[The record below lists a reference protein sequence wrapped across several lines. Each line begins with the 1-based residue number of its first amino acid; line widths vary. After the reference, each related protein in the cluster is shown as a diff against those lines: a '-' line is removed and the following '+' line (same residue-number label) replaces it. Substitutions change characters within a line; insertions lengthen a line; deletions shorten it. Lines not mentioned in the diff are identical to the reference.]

1 MKRTVYGWGRQP
13 RLQADVDAPR
23 DLQSVRDV
31 LAQEHVTIARGS
43 GRSYGDAA
51 TASRVLSCLSLNH
64 LLAFD
69 ESSGILQAQGGI
81 TLDEIIRFCL
91 PRGWF
96 LPVTPGTKFPT
107 LAGCV
112 AADVH
117 GKNHHGV
124 GGLSASIEQLEIIL
138 ADGTMVDCSRHARA
152 DLFWATMGGMGLTGI
167 IYAAHVRLQ
176 RVQSAF
182 LDNVSVRTSSLAET
196 CRVLRDTQ
204 DEFPYSV
211 AWIDTLRQRGRG
223 AGHVMLG
230 SHAAKQDME
239 QDLGPNLGPDL
250 GPVHRAPRL
259 SVPELPMSLVVG
271 PGLRLFNTC
280 NYRRQWRRRVRS
292 KVHYDPYFYP
302 LDAVA
307 GWNRFYGPHGFLQFQ
322 FVVPFVDGEAVIS
335 SILERTNRAALC
347 ALAVLKTFGDHPT
360 GPLGFPIPG
369 FTLALDFPRSQAIED
384 AIHSATDE
392 VIASGGRVYLAKDSV
407 LTKDQLDAMY
417 PRIDEFRHL
426 RQQVDPTQR
435 FRSRQSDRLGLT

>member
-1 MKRTVYGWGRQP
+1 MNRTVHGWGRQP
-13 RLQADVDAPR
+13 RLQADVDTPR
-23 DLQSVRDV
+23 DLQSVRD
-31 LAQEHVTIARGS
+31 LLQQGHVTIARGA

-69 ESSGILQAQGGI
+69 ESTGILQAQGGV

-117 GKNHHGV
+117 GKNHHGA
-124 GGLSASIEQLEIIL
+124 GGLSASIEQLKIIL
-138 ADGTMVDCSRHARA
+138 ADGTMVTCSRGSHA
-152 DLFWATMGGMGLTGI
+152 DLFWATLGGMGLTGV
-167 IYAAHVRLQ
+167 IYAIDLRLQ

-182 LDNVSVRTSSLAET
+182 LDNVSIRTSSLAET
-196 CRVLRDTQ
+196 CSVLCATQ

-230 SHAAKQDME
+230 SHAKDRQLE
-239 QDLGPNLGPDL
+239 
-250 GPVHRAPRL
+250 PVHQAPRL
-259 SVPELPMSLVVG
+259 SVPELPLGLVIR
-271 PGLRLFNTC
+271 PGLRLFNIC

-292 KVHYDPYFYP
+292 RIHYDPYFYP

-307 GWNRFYGPHGFLQFQ
+307 GWNRLYGPHGFLQFQ
-322 FVVPFVDGEAVIS
+322 FVVPFADAEAVIS
-335 SILERTNRAALC
+335 SILQATNRAAPC

-360 GPLGFPIPG
+360 GPLGFPMPG
-369 FTLALDFPRSQAIED
+369 FTLALDFPRSQTIED
-384 AIHSATDE
+384 AIHNATND
-392 VIASGGRVYLAKDSV
+392 VIAAGGRIYLAKDSV
-407 LTKDQLDAMY
+407 LTKDQFDAMY
-417 PRIDEFRHL
+417 PRLDEFRRL